1 MTSHRKESLDALRY
15 IRVVQVL
22 AWPIRTQSELVHSPS
37 LGNVIGFPVRTGSFP
52 FIMQCYWIPS
62 QNWFIPLHQAML
74 LDSQSE
80 LVQSRS
86 EQGKLERELNGC
98 MLQVRSLEVQL
109 RQNQGMDQSEE
120 ARELST
126 LRAQMVGHLLM
137 HVG

>member
-1 MTSHRKESLDALRY
+1 
-15 IRVVQVL
+15 
-22 AWPIRTQSELVHSPS
+22 
-37 LGNVIGFPVRTGSFP
+37 
-52 FIMQCYWIPS
+52 
-62 QNWFIPLHQAML
+62 ML

-86 EQGKLERELNGC
+86 EQGKLERELNGR